1 MDDGFK
7 INTDKRHRSSSSLA
21 GCLDNV
27 RSEKKLDIRGSIPEV
42 DDQFA
47 LAEARCDDL
56 REKIDLVKMLKRKKK
71 LKKRSMT
78 TIAEPTLMCGTT
90 DNYPLISVST
100 QPKKKLTQQAARLG
114 RIELPQNSNPMRG
127 YLDPDLVEQ
136 HHMLNRVNNH
146 KYNAHKSTRQ
156 PKMKV
161 NRASPENGTLEPRS
175 HLRRTCADGDTMC
188 GKGVQ
193 ISMKNMPQE
202 VACGD
207 DELSGHTEEDVFMCA
222 NDICARPKLNS
233 RGHVESRD
241 QSKQSSGNRR
251 RHVPKEPFT
260 ETASPLRWPE
270 DTQERWR
277 GSRSPL
283 NRQRQSNQQHSH
295 IANNINEVESRPV
308 VELFNKNRPTS
319 ASWPRQE
326 NNIRETKNH
335 KARCSAA
342 CQEDMNNMIPSEDVM
357 TKPRKKVR
365 RVKYQSRRYELPT
378 VSSQM
383 KQAGMRYYYGDTN
396 HTNIP
401 FVVSKSTAPSH
412 NVGVNIQQVLNGL
425 KMQQPLSG
433 IPLTIAHHMGL
444 RHIPTYGARNSTE
457 QPVLHKSEIN
467 VIKLGH
473 RMVRLPS
480 FKCMSYN
487 RLLALYREG
496 EGIVP
501 RFLNAVSRPHY
512 FYTSMY
518 DLATKREDFDAATSK
533 GCGGSQE
540 AKQNL
545 AEYANLYR
553 EYERIEKSLND
564 HYDPDL
570 EMRKKELA
578 RQLTERE
585 DYIRKV
591 VQEYKPGSDTE
602 PTLRASAST
611 ADDAYRHSTFK
622 LNSNDPK

>member
-1 MDDGFK
+1 MDDCYK
-7 INTDKRHRSSSSLA
+7 INVDKRHRSSSSLA

-56 REKIDLVKMLKRKKK
+56 REKIDLVKMLKKKKK

-78 TIAEPTLMCGTT
+78 TIAEPTLMCSATE
-90 DNYPLISVST
+90 NYPLISVST

-114 RIELPQNSNPMRG
+114 RIEVPQNSNPKRG
-127 YLDPDLVEQ
+127 YLDPDLLEQ
-136 HHMLNRVNNH
+136 HQMLNRVNNH

-156 PKMKV
+156 PKTKA
-161 NRASPENGTLEPRS
+161 NRAIPENVPQPRS
-175 HLRRTCADGDTMC
+175 HLRRSRADGDTMC
-188 GKGVQ
+188 GKSVQ

-207 DELSGHTEEDVFMCA
+207 DELSDHTEEDVFICA
-222 NDICARPKLNS
+222 HDICAQPKINHS
-233 RGHVESRD
+233 RRHVESRQ
-241 QSKQSSGNRR
+241 QSKQISGNRR
-251 RHVPKEPFT
+251 RHVPKEPST
-260 ETASPLRWPE
+260 ETTSPQRWPE
-270 DTQERWR
+270 DTQERWH
-277 GSRSPL
+277 GSRLPL
-283 NRQRQSNQQHSH
+283 NRQRHGNQQHSH
-295 IANNINEVESRPV
+295 IDNNTNEIESRPV
-308 VELFNKNRPTS
+308 VELFNKSSVPWS
-319 ASWPRQE
+319 RQE
-326 NNIRETKNH
+326 NNNIETKNH
-335 KARCSAA
+335 KAHCSAA
-342 CQEDMNNMIPSEDVM
+342 CQEDTNNIMIPSEDVM
-357 TKPRKKVR
+357 IKPRKKVNR

-396 HTNIP
+396 RANIP

-444 RHIPTYGARNSTE
+444 RHIPTYGARNSTG
-457 QPVLHKSEIN
+457 QPVLHNSEIN

-473 RMVRLPS
+473 RMVKLPS
-480 FKCMSYN
+480 YKCMSYN
-487 RLLALYREG
+487 RLLTLYREG

-553 EYERIEKSLND
+553 EYERIEKSLNEN
-564 HYDPDL
+564 YDPTL

-578 RQLTERE
+578 TQLTARE

-602 PTLRASAST
+602 PILRASAST
-611 ADDAYRHSTFK
+611 ADDAYRRSTFK